1 MKTLQISIIT
11 AVGIA
16 MVVTVGVYIMLF
28 PNSVISNDVNP
39 SCNPAPNV
47 SRDKITLEPVTW
59 ISVMEIEKN
68 QTKLDCTSLTDE
80 TLSNLPS
87 LEQALNGADQCKQGK
102 DNICS
107 FPSGVSTTMVS
118 DGIIPVEDRVNYAA
132 SLTNDEANSLLDEV
146 RLDLHGSQAVGDV
159 QYGSKYYQIILFSSD
174 KPGSSQVYPRFT
186 PEPGYTPDNLV
197 KGESINYTITLQT
210 LATFGKPAKVE
221 LYPVISALDSGLTA
235 RIIPNMLSI
244 PERSSV
250 NTTMVITAGQNPQ
263 NGTYYVGFS
272 GKVSDG
278 GFSGGMV
285 LAECPCIRIGNSDWA
300 IRTFES
306 GGGGYWS
313 GKDPP
318 SWLRAMTV
326 TDKQVYH
333 VGDTV
338 EIKNFLVNDSPNKVR
353 LDNELR
359 LFVHVYNQVNDTGAY
374 RYFYGIEAINDGKPV
389 VLEPHSITMIAR
401 PFYWDQS
408 DLRAESVL
416 HKVVPAKYH
425 VDMSFGSYNGTVWDD
440 DVSIVIK

>member
-1 MKTLQISIIT
+1 
-11 AVGIA
+11 
-16 MVVTVGVYIMLF
+16 MVVIVGVYIMVF
-28 PNSVISNDVNP
+28 SNSVISNDMKP

-47 SRDKITLEPVTW
+47 SRDKIPLKQVTW

-68 QTKLDCTSLTDE
+68 QTKLNCTSLTDE
-80 TLSNLPS
+80 NLSNLPPI
-87 LEQALNGADQCKQGK
+87 EQALNGADQCKQGK

-107 FPSGVSTTMVS
+107 FPSGVSITMVS
-118 DGIIPVEDRVNYAA
+118 DGIIPIEDRVNYVA
-132 SLTNDEANSLLDEV
+132 SLTNDETNSLLDEI

-159 QYGSKYYQIILFSSD
+159 QYGSKYYQIMLSSSD

-186 PEPGYTPDNLV
+186 PEPGYTLDDLV
-197 KGESINYTITLQT
+197 KGKSINYTITLQT
-210 LATFGKPAKVE
+210 LATFGRPVKVE

-235 RIIPNMLSI
+235 KIIPNVIFI

-250 NTTMVITAGQNPQ
+250 NATMKVTAGPNAQ
-263 NGTYYVGFS
+263 NGTYRVGFS
-272 GKVSDG
+272 GKVFDG
-278 GFSGGMV
+278 GFSGGM
-285 LAECPCIRIGNSDWA
+285 LRSECPCIRIENSDWT
-300 IRTFES
+300 ISTFDS

-318 SWLRAMTV
+318 SWLKSEIT

-338 EIKNFLVNDSPNKVR
+338 EIKNFLVNDSPNKIR

-408 DLRAESVL
+408 DLRSESIS

-425 VDMSFGSYNGTVWDD
+425 VDMSFGSYNGTVWDND
-440 DVSIVIK
+440 ISIVIK